1 MTARK
6 NVSVIY
12 ETADTRISSNYVT
25 LGGTSNRPGNEI
37 KNSASGLEFQN
48 FSRDP
53 LDVLQPNDVL
63 FGPPRFGCNL
73 H

>member
-12 ETADTRISSNYVT
+12 ETADTKISSNYVT
-25 LGGTSNRPGNEI
+25 LGTTSNRLGNEI
-37 KNSASGLEFQN
+37 KHSTSGLEFQN
-48 FSRDP
+48 FSREP
-53 LDVLQPNDVL
+53 IDVLQPNDVL
-63 FGPPRFGCNL
+63 FGPPRYGYNA